1 MPKVAAVV
9 IGAVALTLLAGM
21 TYATQWPA
29 FRPMLLLLY

>member
-1 MPKVAAVV
+1 MPKLAAVA

-29 FRPMLLLLY
+29 FRPILMLLY